1 MILSR
6 CRSQPLFLAALHV
19 LVGRIG
25 RIGPIGRMRR
35 TEVAIGFALILA
47 ATLLSGCATR
57 RQNQISIAP
66 SHGIPSIWPVM
77 CEQIHVTNR
86 FGDAVASPNG
96 GAHPHRGVDIAVP
109 KGTPVIAT
117 ADGWVVYADYN
128 QNGYGRLV
136 RVAHD
141 GGIETW
147 YAHLN
152 SLDVKTGAR
161 VKQGQQIGRVGKSGR
176 ATGFHVHYEVRVN
189 GNPVDPGRY
198 LTALR

>member
-1 MILSR
+1 
-6 CRSQPLFLAALHV
+6 
-19 LVGRIG
+19 
-25 RIGPIGRMRR
+25 
-35 TEVAIGFALILA
+35 
-47 ATLLSGCATR
+47 
-57 RQNQISIAP
+57 
-66 SHGIPSIWPVM
+66 M
-77 CEQIHVTNR
+77 CEQTHVTNR
-86 FGDAVASPNG
+86 FGDAAASPNG

-117 ADGWVVYADYN
+117 ADGRVVYADYN
-128 QNGYGRLV
+128 KNGYGRLV

-198 LTALR
+198 LAALR

>member
-1 MILSR
+1 
-6 CRSQPLFLAALHV
+6 
-19 LVGRIG
+19 
-25 RIGPIGRMRR
+25 
-35 TEVAIGFALILA
+35 
-47 ATLLSGCATR
+47 
-57 RQNQISIAP
+57 
-66 SHGIPSIWPVM
+66 
-77 CEQIHVTNR
+77 
-86 FGDAVASPNG
+86 
-96 GAHPHRGVDIAVP
+96 
-109 KGTPVIAT
+109 
-117 ADGWVVYADYN
+117 VVYADYN

-136 RVAHD
+136 RVAH
-141 GGIETW
+141 GAGIETW